1 MFYSSYNRARVSYKK
16 AVISDRRERRSRG
29 TLGKSLDSPLSNFRK
44 KVDRLV
50 FPRLLSREQAAAYCG
65 VSVPTFVSI
74 CPIKAVALGHG
85 KRLERFDRIS
95 LDQWIDS
102 LGSREPTS
110 HEDWLDKWDQGD
122 DRGSRQGT

>member
-1 MFYSSYNRARVSYKK
+1 MCSGNLSKN
-16 AVISDRRERRSRG
+16 
-29 TLGKSLDSPLSNFRK
+29 LDGHLSNLRK
-44 KVDRLV
+44 EVDRIL

-65 VSVPTFVSI
+65 VSVPTFASV

-102 LGSREPTS
+102 LGSKESSR
-110 HEDWLDKWDQGD
+110 EDWLNKLDQGD
-122 DRGSRQGT
+122 DRGSR